1 MEQGTNDYDS
11 PWKEII
17 EGYLDQ
23 FFAFYFPEAFS
34 QIDWS
39 RQPEFLDKELRQI
52 TREAEVGRRYV
63 DTLAKVWTTEGE
75 EAWVLIHIEVQQQ
88 PDTDFAERMYIY
100 NNRIFDLYRRRVAS
114 FAVLADNDPR
124 WRPATFS
131 YGMMGTEVLLRF
143 ATTKL
148 VDFRGSVDTIT
159 ERRNVF
165 ATVTAAHL
173 RTVQW
178 RRNTTMIYQWKLEL
192 IKGLYRT
199 GYNRQQILDLF
210 RFIDWLMRLPEALTT
225 RFWMEFTTFEKENTM
240 PYITS
245 IEQLGFN
252 RGLQQGI
259 EQGIEKGMEKGIEKG
274 IEKGLQQLRT
284 VVLTL
289 LTNRF
294 GELPE
299 SVVNSINSINVPET
313 LSQLSLRAVTSA
325 SVQEFIQFLENE

>member
-1 MEQGTNDYDS
+1 MDQGANDYDS

-23 FFAFYFPEAFS
+23 FFAFYFPTAFS
-34 QIDWS
+34 QIDWGH
-39 RQPEFLDKELRQI
+39 QPEFLDKELRQI

-63 DTLAKVWTTEGE
+63 DSLAKVWTTEAE

-88 PDTDFAERMYIY
+88 PDTHFAERMYVY
-100 NNRIFDLYRRRVAS
+100 NNRIFDVYRRKVAS
-114 FAVLADNDPR
+114 FAVLADNDQR
-124 WRPATFS
+124 WHPAQFG
-131 YGMMGTEVLLRF
+131 YDLMGTEVLLRF

-148 VDFRGSVDTIT
+148 IDFHASLDTIAAT
-159 ERRNVF
+159 PNVF
-165 ATVTAAHL
+165 GTVTAAHL
-173 RTVQW
+173 RTMQW
-178 RRNTTMIYQWKLEL
+178 RRDTSMIYRWKLEL

-225 RFWMEFTTFEKENTM
+225 RFWTDFRTFEQENSM

-245 IEQLGFN
+245 IEQLGFK

-259 EQGIEKGMEKGIEKG
+259 EQGIEQGIQH
-274 IEKGLQQLRT
+274 GLQQLQS

-289 LTNRF
+289 LTTKF

-299 SVVNSINSINVPET
+299 DVQTTIQSINVPET
-313 LSQLSLRAVTSA
+313 LSQLSLRAATS
-325 SVQEFIQFLENE
+325 SSLQEFMQFFDNY